1 MPEPIETIIIHA
13 QQNFEIASGLNLIQI
28 EIENDRVINIFK
40 KYKNVRHRLT
50 PLGLLFLESIKNVT
64 EQTFLTCRELNNVKK
79 SLTNSTIHGLLG
91 IIDLKKINNWEEIKV
106 QSLWINATLK
116 EQKEINNSRHLCFLF
131 MTTTLNGLLNFSMN
145 LVDDRNK
152 QITFEN
158 NNKKISILNFKT
170 DVHLK

>member
-13 QQNFEIASGLNLIQI
+13 QQNFEIASELNLIQI

-50 PLGLLFLESIKNVT
+50 PLGLLFLESIKNIT

-91 IIDLKKINNWEEIKV
+91 IIDLKKIDNWEEIKV

-131 MTTTLNGLLNFSMN
+131 MNTTLNGLLNFSMN